1 MTRIQG
7 LDGMREAE
15 PLNVTALVEAARV
28 ASRPQAPPE
37 PVYTGPRKGSAAWQA
52 EQIAMGKID
61 IKTRPLQLDF
71 AQGTFAVGGPTAPG
85 WSSAFREVWDRLR
98 TVRWL
103 LIVGLMAFGAYTYFT
118 GGAPSAKEVSKAFVE
133 IPGYSYQSE
142 EVPGLDQAESALSSL
157 PGYDRG
163 VSAVE
168 ARGVTR
174 GGVLAGVALIAGL
187 DPSETTDA
195 KLSAQVERHVPGA
208 HMIVLGP
215 PGREIMAYE
224 FVIGAA
230 TEVVFVDE
238 DGFVVV
244 VAGLSRTNVHNI
256 ASSIGVG
263 NL

>member
-28 ASRPQAPPE
+28 ASKPQAPPE
-37 PVYTGPRKGSAAWQA
+37 PVWTGPREGSAAWQA
-52 EQIAMGKID
+52 EQIAMGKAE
-61 IKTRPLQLDF
+61 IKTRPVQLDF
-71 AQGTFAVGGPTAPG
+71 AQGTFAVGGPTTPG
-85 WSSAFREVWDRLR
+85 WSSAFREVWDGLR

-103 LIVGLMAFGAYTYFT
+103 LIVGLMAFGAYVYFT
-118 GGAPSAKEVSKAFVE
+118 GGPPSAREVSEAFVE
-133 IPGYSYQSE
+133 IPGYGYQTE

-157 PGYDRG
+157 PGFDRD

-168 ARGVTR
+168 ARGVVR
-174 GGVLAGVALIAGL
+174 DGVLAGVALIAGL

-195 KLSAQVERHVPGA
+195 KLSAQIERHLPGA
-208 HMIVLGP
+208 HVVVLGS
-215 PGREIMAYE
+215 PGREVMAYE
-224 FVIGAA
+224 FTMGSA

-238 DGFVVV
+238 DGFLVV
-244 VAGLSRTNVHNI
+244 VAGLNRSHVHNI